1 MTRPVSDAAGRL
13 PVSSPGMVDAA
24 ALALYLSRPS
34 LALGVYPAAPWKD
47 PAAPDGNGSA
57 ALHPQGAAGRTG
69 SGAGD
74 PRELGE
80 RLEGAVRRA
89 VGAHR
94 TVAVLHDGSLGASAL
109 LVAADAAGRTAGA
122 EVTVVVA
129 DHPDSQGSSAAV
141 QTQQV
146 LALLGGR
153 HRFLLAEDDR
163 LPGWG
168 GRTSPGEGPAP
179 GRGGRRTSLDDG
191 PIPGGAWN
199 PVAPDL
205 GRTSLVRAA
214 EARAAQLGATVLLTP
229 DGCDELLQAGP
240 PPLPTGPTGWAAV
253 GRQVADRWR
262 AEGVAATLAD
272 ATAVLGRGPGA
283 RRVRARLHVALA
295 PFAAA
300 MREAPRVLAPALR
313 PHVEAWT
320 ADWIRGLV
328 ECLAA
333 DPDPVRAYVLA
344 RMMRFS
350 GPLPAEVAA
359 AAPVPRTSPFLDP
372 EFTAWALRLPPAARY
387 DARLPTPELRRH
399 GLIVSLVPQ
408 AARNALRAAP
418 PLPPLAGA
426 GEFALCREL
435 GLLAG
440 NGVPVE
446 AAALERLVVLERWLA
461 GAARVSGPRRSGG

>member
-1 MTRPVSDAAGRL
+1 MIRPVPHAAGRL
-13 PVSSPGMVDAA
+13 PVSAPGTVDAA

-47 PAAPDGNGSA
+47 SAPPDGNGRA
-57 ALHPQGAAGRTG
+57 ALHPQGAAG
-69 SGAGD
+69 SGAAD
-74 PRELGE
+74 PREMRE
-80 RLEGAVRRA
+80 RLEKAVRRA
-89 VGAHR
+89 IGAHR
-94 TVAVLHDGSLGASAL
+94 TVAVLHDGGLGASAL
-109 LVAADAAGRTAGA
+109 LVAADAAGRAAGA

-129 DHPDSQGSSAAV
+129 DHPDPHGASAAV
-141 QTQQV
+141 PTQQFM
-146 LALLGGR
+146 ALLGGR

-168 GRTSPGEGPAP
+168 GHHTP
-179 GRGGRRTSLDDG
+179 LDAG
-191 PIPGGAWN
+191 PIPGDAWN

-240 PPLPTGPTGWAAV
+240 PPLPTGPAGWAAAR
-253 GRQVADRWR
+253 RQVADRWR

-272 ATAVLGRGPGA
+272 AIAVLGRGPAA
-283 RRVRARLHVALA
+283 RRARARLHVALA

-300 MREAPRVLAPALR
+300 MGKAPGALAPALR

-333 DPDPVRAYVLA
+333 DSDPVRAYVLA

-359 AAPVPRTSPFLDP
+359 AAPVPRTAPFLDP
-372 EFTAWALRLPPAARY
+372 EFTAWALRLPAAARY

-399 GLIVSLVPQ
+399 GLIVSLVPR
-408 AARNALRAAP
+408 AARDALRTAP
-418 PLPPLAGA
+418 PLPQLPDA

-440 NGVPVE
+440 DGVPVE
-446 AAALERLVVLERWLA
+446 AAALERLAVLERWLA
-461 GAARVSGPRRSGG
+461 GVARVSGPRRSGG